1 MYKWAYR
8 QYRKKEYVKLYLERN
23 AFSGDHMG
31 RVSRKAGSGN
41 RRSLKRSRGSRDLEY
56 HHAGDRS
63 FLERDLRDRKQSRAG
78 RTAFRE
84 NETGFEIPL
93 SGSAVRL

>member
-31 RVSRKAGSGN
+31 RVSRKAGPGD
-41 RRSLKRSRGSRDLEY
+41 RRSLKRCRVSGDLEY
-56 HHAGDRS
+56 HHVGYLS
-63 FLERDLRDRKQSRAG
+63 FLELDFRDRKQSRAG

-93 SGSAVRL
+93 SGSAARL

>member
-31 RVSRKAGSGN
+31 HVSRKAGSGN

-78 RTAFRE
+78 RTAFRK

-93 SGSAVRL
+93 SGSAARL